1 MAIYLNKLELQ
12 GFKSFPE
19 RTLIRFHHGITAVVG
34 PNGCGKS
41 NLVDALL
48 WVLGEQRIKN
58 LRGDSNEDLIFS
70 GSESKK
76 ALGMTEVG
84 IFFDHGEEETY
95 IGRRFFRNGE
105 SRYVLNERNCRNRD
119 VQDALFNLGI
129 GDRNYFIFEQ
139 GGIEKVVVAK
149 PSEKRM
155 LIEEAANIAHY
166 LERKRETASKI
177 VITQQNLE
185 NVEMI
190 LSEKQKRLKELKNQV
205 AYARRYRETKA
216 LRGDL
221 LRTVLFRRFQ
231 AANSLFL
238 ARSAELE
245 KCLEKESA
253 LVSALQSLE
262 KEAGQ
267 VEEQRWN
274 WQRESKDRQQKLF
287 NLSSRMTAESKES
300 EKDQQGMDF
309 CARRAKEIQGSLA
322 ANGQEDAD
330 LHERI
335 RQQEKE
341 LLELERK
348 LAAGAEE
355 LKLNAEAWRELM
367 QAKNELSAG
376 QAALQKEFFVLQSER
391 AGQGN
396 ELQRLEKTRNRA
408 ESELSGKRALLESM
422 LASTLPAE
430 LKKMEQQVCKL
441 EPQVAEKEN
450 LLNRETAEHESLRR
464 DAAALIAEKARL
476 SDRLQNLAEQEKSYR
491 EIRDKLSG
499 RGENEA
505 DRPALQDKIVAESED
520 HPMLESFYREEMNA
534 PPLNADEVPVYT
546 GGNCL
551 LAVAGKAESL
561 SGLADEPGCLG
572 LVKQRFQ
579 AGDPQFKS
587 YFRDG
592 LLVEDLDSALRLHLK
607 HGVETVTPDGFHI
620 NSFGLVFRGNSRGIL
635 DVIEDIRRIG
645 SEYDR
650 TEKELAAL
658 GKKEVSLKEAENRAA
673 AAAAARRK
681 DWEEARTELLRLQ
694 AGRQAMAGE
703 ERQRRER
710 LEAVGAEV
718 DYLSGQQEKLGLE
731 VEKMEKL
738 LSEIDRKL
746 ELAGGRRED
755 FDRQWRRM
763 QEKTSAAEKEKIQ
776 RESEEKALR
785 EAMRTA
791 QRFIGDYRARR
802 EKLQARSSEL
812 EREQQ
817 AMTGEVAAIKNRV
830 AERTLKIKEMQRE
843 KTGLEKMLAESE
855 ARLAEIAEAE
865 RRVTRKLSEA
875 RAELDR
881 VRETKKEAEM
891 EIITLKKDL
900 FQLEETAYGE
910 LSLPLKDIEAEP
922 ELAAEETGQL
932 EARLLELEDKLRRSR
947 ENDRLNFAA
956 ESEYNLIEKEFNSLQ
971 AQQEDILHSIN
982 DMHQAMER
990 IDRESG
996 EQFQAAFNS
1005 IQEGFRRNFRILFEG
1020 GEAELV
1026 LGEEDGGLEI
1036 KAQPPGKRLQSLRL
1050 LSGGEKTLTALA
1062 FLFSLFE
1069 YRPSPFCVF
1078 DEVDAAL
1085 DEANVQR
1092 FLGFLSQMRRQTQF
1106 IIITHNFKTMERA
1119 DYIYGITMDEPGV
1132 SRVYSIKLNQ

>member
-19 RTLIRFHHGITAVVG
+19 RTLIRFHQGITAVVG

-84 IFFDHGEEETY
+84 IYFDHGEETTY
-95 IGRRFFRNGE
+95 MGRRYFRNGE

-166 LERKRETASKI
+166 LERKKETASKI

-190 LSEKQKRLKELKNQV
+190 LNEKQKRLKELKNQV

-216 LRGDL
+216 LRGEL
-221 LRTVLFRRFQ
+221 LRTVLCRRFQ
-231 AANSLFL
+231 GANSLFL
-238 ARSAELE
+238 ERSKELE
-245 KCLEKESA
+245 MSLEKESA
-253 LVSALQSLE
+253 LVNALQRLE
-262 KEAGQ
+262 KEASE
-267 VEEQRWN
+267 VEEQRWH

-287 NLSSRMTAESKES
+287 NLSSRMASEGKES
-300 EKDQQGMDF
+300 EKDQQGLDF
-309 CARRAKEIQGSLA
+309 CARRGREIQGFLA
-322 ANGQEDAD
+322 ANNQEDAD
-330 LHERI
+330 LSKRI
-335 RQQEKE
+335 KGQEKE
-341 LLELERK
+341 LLELEKK
-348 LAAGAEE
+348 LVAGAEQVKRNSE
-355 LKLNAEAWRELM
+355 EWRQLQ
-367 QAKNELSAG
+367 QAKKELSNG
-376 QAALQKEFFVLQSER
+376 QTSLQKELFVLQSER
-391 AGQGN
+391 VRQGN
-396 ELQRLEKTRNRA
+396 ELQRLEKIRIRA
-408 ESELSGKRALLESM
+408 ESELSGKKSLLES
-422 LASTLPAE
+422 LRSSGLPEE
-430 LKKMEQQVCKL
+430 LKKLEKQIAEL
-441 EPQVAEKEN
+441 EPRVVEKEN
-450 LLNRETAEHESLRR
+450 LFNEAAAEHDGMRR
-464 DAAALIAEKARL
+464 DIAALTAEKARL
-476 SDRLQNLAEQEKSYR
+476 SDRLQNLADQENSYR

-499 RGENEA
+499 RRENDA
-505 DRPALQDKIVAESED
+505 GGPALQDKLQAESGD
-520 HPMLESFYREEMNA
+520 HLLLESFYRDEMNA
-534 PPLNADEVPVYT
+534 PLLSADELLAAET
-546 GGNCL
+546 GNCL
-551 LAVAGKAESL
+551 LAVSRKEEAMSA
-561 SGLADEPGCLG
+561 LASEPGCLG

-587 YFRDG
+587 CFRDG
-592 LLVEDLDSALRLHLK
+592 LIVENLASALRIHLK
-607 HGVETVTPDGFHI
+607 HGVETVTPEGVHI
-620 NSFGLVFRGNSRGIL
+620 NRFGLVFRGNSQGIL
-635 DVIEDIRRIG
+635 DVMDDIRRIG
-645 SEYDR
+645 IEHKK
-650 TEKELAAL
+650 TEKELASL
-658 GKKEVSLKEAENRAA
+658 GKKGISLQEAENRAA

-681 DWEEARTELLRLQ
+681 DWEETRAELLRLQ
-694 AGRQAMAGE
+694 AGKQAMAGE
-703 ERQRRER
+703 ERLRRER
-710 LEAVGAEV
+710 LQVTEAEV
-718 DYLSGQQEKLGLE
+718 EYLSGQQEKMGLE
-731 VEKMEKL
+731 VEKMEKM
-738 LSEIDRKL
+738 LSEVDGRL
-746 ELAGGRRED
+746 TLAGGRKDE
-755 FDRQWRRM
+755 FDCQWRQM
-763 QEKTSAAEKEKIQ
+763 QEKINTAEKEKIQ
-776 RESEEKALR
+776 RESEEKAMR

-791 QRFIGDYRARR
+791 QRFIADYRGRQ
-802 EKLQARSSEL
+802 EKLLTRSSEL
-812 EREQQ
+812 ELEKQGM
-817 AMTGEVAAIKNRV
+817 AGEVTAIKNRI

-843 KTGLEKMLAESE
+843 KSGLEKLVAESE
-855 ARLAEIAEAE
+855 TRLAEIAEAE
-865 RRVTRKLSEA
+865 RRVTRKLAEA
-875 RAELDR
+875 RAEIDR
-881 VRETKKEAEM
+881 VREAKKEAEM

-910 LSLPLKDIEAEP
+910 LSLPLKAIEAEP
-922 ELAAEETGQL
+922 GLAAEETEQL
-932 EARLLELEDKLRRSR
+932 EKRLLDLEEKLRRSR

-956 ESEYNLIEKEFNSLQ
+956 ESEYDLIEKEFNALQ

-990 IDRESG
+990 IDKESG

-1005 IQEGFRRNFRILFEG
+1005 VQEGFRRNFRILFEG

-1026 LGEEDGGLEI
+1026 LGEDDGGLEI
-1036 KAQPPGKRLQSLRL
+1036 KAQPPGKKLQSLRL

-1092 FLGFLSQMRRQTQF
+1092 FLGFLSQMRNHTQF